1 MKAGVRER
9 PGPACGTPP
18 SRYLSP
24 AAEPCTLGETGC
36 RRTRFGGTVAIMTPS
51 SAPAVAHLSD
61 PHLTTGVLGAEPAAG
76 LHRVLSRVLALDPR
90 PTCVV
95 ITGDLTDHGR
105 PDEYTALHEVIGDF
119 PLPLHLATGNHD
131 DREALTSAFEDS
143 PHLGEHG
150 DTRYLV
156 EHAEVTVIVLDSLIP
171 GSPNG
176 QLGAE
181 QLAWLDSALARR
193 PDVPTFV
200 CVHHPPA
207 PVGIPFLDGMGLD
220 DGPALEE
227 VVARHP
233 NVVRVLAG
241 HVHRPTTS
249 AFGASLL
256 TTGPST
262 YRQSGLVR
270 SARAPVGYVHEP
282 TGFLLHQRTS
292 RGWVTH
298 TVQVSH
304 TSGLIGHY

>member
-1 MKAGVRER
+1 MPE
-9 PGPACGTPP
+9 PASG
-18 SRYLSP
+18 S
-24 AAEPCTLGETGC
+24 
-36 RRTRFGGTVAIMTPS
+36 GTVCSPKACCLFTRPWGSVADMTPS
-51 SAPAVAHLSD
+51 VAPAVAHLSD
-61 PHLTTGVLGAEPAAG
+61 PHLTTGALGAEPARG
-76 LHRVLSRVLALDPR
+76 LHRALSRVLALDPR

-105 PDEYTALHEVIGDF
+105 ADEYAALRAVIGDF
-119 PLPLHLATGNHD
+119 PLPLHLAVGNHD
-131 DREALTSAFEDS
+131 DREALSSAFSSS
-143 PHLGEHG
+143 PHLSENG
-150 DTRYLV
+150 DTRYL
-156 EHAEVTVIVLDSLIP
+156 AEYPELTVIVLDSLIP
-171 GSPNG
+171 GSAKG
-176 QLGAE
+176 KLGAE
-181 QLAWLDSALARR
+181 QLAWLDSALAQR
-193 PDVPTFV
+193 PHVPVFV

-233 NVVRVLAG
+233 NVVRVLSG
-241 HVHRPTTS
+241 HVHRPTVS

-256 TTGPST
+256 TTAPST

-270 SARAPVGYVHEP
+270 SAKTPMGYVHEP
-282 TGFLLHQRTS
+282 TGFLLHQRTG